1 MLTRLCSVPCVQRS
15 LDKCSVPRSGQGLAK
30 SSILVAGSLRR
41 WGERLG
47 GKCPWLLCL
56 HGLRV
61 PGFSPPVL
69 QREVLT
75 PPSWTP
81 PLASSW
87 SPASLTSGMAP
98 GWGLAAAGTAQFTAT
113 VSCGFGLCPQHQPL
127 PAGWSLTPRGSHR
140 WGTFFPAV
148 PLEPPPAA
156 PSSLPLSSRCPKED
170 RSGVLGPWE
179 DKGLIEALRP
189 GCGGG
194 EGYRAE

>member
-1 MLTRLCSVPCVQRS
+1 MLCSPLRAGPGQIFYPCGWFAKEVGGEAGRKMPLALVP
-15 LDKCSVPRSGQGLAK
+15 PMGSGLLA
-30 SSILVAGSLRR
+30 V
-41 WGERLG
+41 
-47 GKCPWLLCL
+47 
-56 HGLRV
+56 
-61 PGFSPPVL
+61 SPLAL
-69 QREVLT
+69 QQEVLT

-81 PLASSW
+81 PLTWSW
-87 SPASLTSGMAP
+87 SPAGLTSGMAP
-98 GWGLAAAGTAQFTAT
+98 RWGLGAAGTAQITAT

-156 PSSLPLSSRCPKED
+156 PSSLPLSSRCPKEE

-179 DKGLIEALRP
+179 DKGLTEALRP

-194 EGYRAE
+194 EGCRAE